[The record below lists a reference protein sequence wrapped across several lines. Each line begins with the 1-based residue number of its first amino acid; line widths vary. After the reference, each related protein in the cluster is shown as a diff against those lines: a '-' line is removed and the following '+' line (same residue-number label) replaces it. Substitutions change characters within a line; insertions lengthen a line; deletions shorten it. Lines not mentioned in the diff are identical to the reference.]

1 MKVYAKDYYNG
12 VLREVEFI
20 QKLSDTQSLVTYKNS
35 YTVIENKDILSDE
48 YNDKAKKLNNARVLC
63 EKYYKKYTQTQ
74 ELVKVLKEET
84 LKS

>member
-48 YNDKAKKLNNARVLC
+48 YNDKAKKLNNARILC
-63 EKYYKKYTQTQ
+63 EKYYKKNTH
-74 ELVKVLKEET
+74 KLKNW
-84 LKS
+84 

>member
-63 EKYYKKYTQTQ
+63 EKYYKKIHTNSRTG
-74 ELVKVLKEET
+74 
-84 LKS
+84 KSIKRRNT